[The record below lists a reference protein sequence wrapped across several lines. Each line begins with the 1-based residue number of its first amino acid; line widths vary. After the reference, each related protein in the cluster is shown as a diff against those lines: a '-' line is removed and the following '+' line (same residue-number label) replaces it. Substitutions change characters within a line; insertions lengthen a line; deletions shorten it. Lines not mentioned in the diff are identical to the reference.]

1 MEACIGL
8 DVGTGGV
15 RACLVDAEGRL
26 LASAERPLGA
36 RREGILFEQD
46 PRQWWREAMACLR
59 ALAPR
64 ARRAGVRALSVAATS
79 GTVLLVDA
87 EGEPLLPAIM
97 YSDGRAQAE
106 AAELNEAL
114 AGQCARLGYRFHP
127 SWGLPKLLWLRR
139 HRPEL
144 WRCGRM
150 AHAADFLLER
160 LSGARGVTDWTQAL
174 KSGYDVAQL
183 RWPAEVARLLDLP
196 PDQLP
201 RVVPPGTPVGTLQR
215 EVAEAVGLPPDVVVV
230 AGMTDGCASQV
241 AAGAVSPGAW
251 LTELGTTMVI
261 KGVSRQLLRDPAG
274 RIYHHRHPL
283 GWWLPGAASNTGGEA
298 LEPWPRARLPEL
310 DAAAGS
316 RLPTGLVCY
325 PLRRHGERFPFV
337 CSHAHG
343 FCEGAPA
350 DEASLYAATLEGVS
364 CLERLA
370 YELLAS
376 LGATTGGGV
385 LTAGGG
391 AHSRT
396 WCAIRASVLGRP
408 VLVARHT
415 GAAYGAAVL
424 AAGATVHRGLEEAT
438 RTMARPAASFDPD
451 PGLEAGYGEQ
461 YQRFLEALRQRGY
474 I

>member
-26 LASAERPLGA
+26 LASAERPLEA
-36 RREGILFEQD
+36 RREGVLFEQD
-46 PRQWWREAMACLR
+46 PGQWWREAMACLR
-59 ALAPR
+59 ALA
-64 ARRAGVRALSVAATS
+64 RRAHRVNVRAISVAATS

-139 HRPEL
+139 HRPDL
-144 WRCGRM
+144 WRCGRI
-150 AHAADFLLER
+150 AHAADYLLER
-160 LSGARGVTDWTQAL
+160 LSGVMGVTDWTQAL
-174 KSGYDVAQL
+174 KSGYDVAEL
-183 RWPAEVARLLDLP
+183 RWPAEVARLLELP
-196 PDQLP
+196 LERLP
-201 RVVPPGTPVGTLQR
+201 QVVAPGTPLGTLRQS
-215 EVAEAVGLPPDVVVV
+215 VSEALGLPRDVIVV
-230 AGMTDGCASQV
+230 AGMTDGCASQL
-241 AAGAVSPGAW
+241 AAGSVSPGEW
-251 LTELGTTMVI
+251 LTVLGTTMVI

-298 LEPWPRARLPEL
+298 LELWARARLPEL
-310 DAAAGS
+310 DAAAAS
-316 RLPTGLVCY
+316 RIPTGLICY
-325 PLRRHGERFPFV
+325 PLRRQGERFPFV
-337 CSHAHG
+337 CSHARG
-343 FCEGAPA
+343 FCEGIVL
-350 DEASLYAATLEGVS
+350 DEEVLYATTLEGVS
-364 CLERLA
+364 FLERLA

-376 LGATTGGGV
+376 LGATMEGGI

-451 PGLEAGYGEQ
+451 PRLEAGYGEQ